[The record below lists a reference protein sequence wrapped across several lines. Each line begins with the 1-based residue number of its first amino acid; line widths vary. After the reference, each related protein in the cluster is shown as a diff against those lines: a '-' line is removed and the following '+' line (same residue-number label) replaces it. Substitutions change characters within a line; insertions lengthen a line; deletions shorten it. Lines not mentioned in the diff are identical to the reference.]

1 MDTPLFRSAR
11 SLLGALAMACAMLAP
26 AAHAQQPAQ
35 AGREFVRVASPQ
47 PVATGEKIELIEFFY
62 YGCPVCYEAQP
73 HLSRWLV
80 GAPDYVA
87 IRRVPA
93 VFSESSENFARLFY
107 TLEAVGEL
115 QRLHWPVYDN
125 FHFDGVKLN
134 DEKVMLDWVARNRID
149 RDKFAEIYK
158 SDEVKARV
166 EAARALNKSFDVRG
180 VPTFVV
186 DGKYQTSAR
195 LSGGTRQVMQ
205 VVDQLVKQSRVER
218 PAR

>member
-1 MDTPLFRSAR
+1 MHTY
-11 SLLGALAMACAMLAP
+11 LLRFSRLLP
-26 AAHAQQPAQ
+26 AALVLAVLFVAGAQAQQPLQ
-35 AGREFVRVASPQ
+35 AGREYNRVASPQ
-47 PVATGEKIELIEFFY
+47 PVTTGDRIELIEFFY
-62 YGCPVCYEAQP
+62 YGCPVCYETQP

-80 GAPDYVA
+80 VAPDYVA

-93 VFSESSENFARLFY
+93 VFNESSENFAKLFY
-107 TLEAVGEL
+107 TLEAIGEL

-166 EAARALNKSFDVRG
+166 EGARALNKSYDVRG
-180 VPTFVV
+180 VPTFII
-186 DGKYQTSAR
+186 DGKYLTSAR
-195 LSGGTRQVMQ
+195 LTGGTRQMMQ
-205 VVDQLVKQSRVER
+205 AVDQLVKQARVER